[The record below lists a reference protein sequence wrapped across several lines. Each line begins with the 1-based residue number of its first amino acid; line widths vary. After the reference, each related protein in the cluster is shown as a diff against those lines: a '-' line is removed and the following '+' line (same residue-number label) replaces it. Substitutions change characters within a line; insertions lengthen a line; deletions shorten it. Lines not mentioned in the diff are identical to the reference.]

1 MVHCIKMLVVEDSLE
16 SLDEGGE
23 AEREEKDEGAD
34 GADHLQ
40 VGKGDNNVVVEVLH
54 LHPAPPKSVPQAGLA
69 TLASGQVAPL
79 RPRDQGH
86 QQREQ
91 PGQVRGGRWPGVRDG
106 LQDHVLAAGD
116 AQVQGVHGQHRTKC
130 KKFL

>member
-1 MVHCIKMLVVEDSLE
+1 MTKTHLASHGDHDPVRVVHRVQVVVVEDRLE
-16 SLDEGGE
+16 SLDERGE
-23 AEREEKDEGAD
+23 AQREQEHQGAD

-86 QQREQ
+86 QQREH
-91 PGQVRGGRWPGVRDG
+91 VVHI
-106 LQDHVLAAGD
+106 LQI
-116 AQVQGVHGQHRTKC
+116 
-130 KKFL
+130 FLIKATFDLFSPHLI